1 MKLIVNGYHC
11 LIASESSLNDKRLA
25 AKCESTSQPYEMKT
39 KISVTIDSHR

>member
-11 LIASESSLNDKRLA
+11 PIASESSLNKRLA